1 MKYRTIG
8 TAPATRRE
16 VSVLSLGAMLMGS
29 RTGEATSFAILDRFV
44 EAGGTFIDTSGNY
57 AFWVNGTQGGES
69 EELLGRWRRSRG
81 IGAEIFIASKVGG
94 RPLAASAGF
103 VRPDGSL
110 IPMDG
115 LSAKAIRESA
125 ERSLERMGV
134 DRLDL
139 MYAHVEDTSVPL
151 DETVG
156 TFGELV
162 AAGTVGLVGV
172 SNHWAWRVER
182 SRATAV
188 ALGVPGYEVLQY
200 SHSYL
205 RPRTDVPAAWAP
217 DGSVG
222 VASGEILSYVRE
234 NPGLTLVAYSP
245 LLKGSY
251 VRSAADRPLGPQF
264 DHPGTVARLSALK
277 AVAAETGATANQVVL
292 AWLIGGEIPV
302 IPLVGAS
309 SVAQLD
315 ESLAAVDLE
324 LTADQRARLDT
335 AG

>member
-1 MKYRTIG
+1 
-8 TAPATRRE
+8 
-16 VSVLSLGAMLMGS
+16 
-29 RTGEATSFAILDRFV
+29 
-44 EAGGTFIDTSGNY
+44 
-57 AFWVNGTQGGES
+57 
-69 EELLGRWRRSRG
+69 
-81 IGAEIFIASKVGG
+81 
-94 RPLAASAGF
+94 
-103 VRPDGSL
+103 
-110 IPMDG
+110 MDG

-156 TFGELV
+156 AFGELV

-188 ALGVPGYEVLQY
+188 ALGVPGYAVLQY

-205 RPRTDVPAAWAP
+205 RPRTDVPAAWAQ

-222 VASGEILSYVRE
+222 VASGEILSYVRQ

-245 LLKGSY
+245 LLHGSY
-251 VRSAADRPLGPQF
+251 VRSDADRPLGPQF
-264 DHPGTVARLSALK
+264 DHPGTAARLSALRS
-277 AVAAETGATANQVVL
+277 VAAETGATANQVVL
-292 AWLIGGEIPV
+292 AWLMGGEIPV

-324 LTADQRARLDT
+324 LSGEQRARLDE

>member
-1 MKYRTIG
+1 MKYRMIG
-8 TAPATRRE
+8 TDPATRRE

-29 RTGEATSFAILDRFV
+29 RTDEATSFAILDRFV

-324 LTADQRARLDT
+324 LTLDQRARLDT

>member
-8 TAPATRRE
+8 TDPATRRE
-16 VSVLSLGAMLMGS
+16 VSALSLGAMLMGS
-29 RTGEATSFAILDRFV
+29 RTDEATSFAILDRFV

-81 IGAEIFIASKVGG
+81 IGTEIFIASKVGA
-94 RPLAASAGF
+94 RPLAPSAGF
-103 VRPDGSL
+103 VGAEGRL
-110 IPMDG
+110 IEMDG

-134 DRLDL
+134 SRLDL

-151 DETVG
+151 EETVG
-156 TFGELV
+156 AFGELV
-162 AAGTVGLVGV
+162 ATGSVGLVGV

-182 SRATAV
+182 SRAAAA

-205 RPRTDVPAAWAP
+205 RPRTDVPAAWAQ

-234 NPGLTLVAYSP
+234 NRGLTLVAYSP
-245 LLKGSY
+245 LLHGSY
-251 VRSAADRPLGPQF
+251 VRSDADRPLGPQF
-264 DHPGTVARLSALK
+264 DHPGTAARLSALRS
-277 AVAAETGATANQVVL
+277 VAAETGATANQVVL
-292 AWLIGGEIPV
+292 AWLMGGEIPV

-324 LTADQRARLDT
+324 LSGEQRARLDE